1 MGPKSNDKC
10 PLRRKEEQGLRQKR
24 QKRGR
29 PHEDEGRVWSYAAMG
44 RGTPEPPKARRD
56 SREYG
61 LAVTLILTS
70 DIL

>member
-1 MGPKSNDKC
+1 VS
-10 PLRRKEEQGLRQKR
+10 LEEKGRAGFETEEKKM